1 MTPQL
6 CLAFLTGYL
15 ETRLAEI
22 TRDAIHAQGL
32 EGAAFSASAPKEFSI
47 TLLWHAAVAPFEALL
62 AMKNFA
68 RATSLTINI
77 VACVAAQ
84 DAILKTTSLKAGA
97 AEEIVPVEHGLARE
111 TKNVG
116 SSTEFISEAQFHTIC
131 VMLLHRRVFEK
142 IARALI

>member
-68 RATSLTINI
+68 RATSHTINI

-84 DAILKTTSLKAGA
+84 DATLKTLKAGA